1 MTSIDQIVNLVAQV
15 TALSIADIT
24 GRKRSR
30 IYIRARMA
38 VVHFALKEGYKISH
52 IGAGIGGRDHSTCCN
67 LRDKSAIYR
76 DRDPFYR
83 RILLRTAEA
92 IKAGRVQV
100 FTITFNIPAPPV
112 LTRDEVAELRV
123 RNAVRAAYQ
132 EEMAA

>member
-1 MTSIDQIVNLVAQV
+1 MKPLDQIVNLVAQV
-15 TALSIADIT
+15 TALTVADLT
-24 GRKRSR
+24 GPNRSR

-52 IGAGIGGRDHSTCCN
+52 IGSELGGRDHNTCCN
-67 LRDKSAIYR
+67 LRDKSAIWI
-76 DRDPFYR
+76 DRDPIYR

-92 IKAGRVQV
+92 IEAGRVQV